1 MAVFDTKLARRT
13 ARNRAG
19 KGARPAAAREAAL
32 ADEPFIFYAADG
44 DDEGQLAIL
53 RRVLGRAP
61 RIVHKVSSTLFVL
74 ALALAGAGL
83 GVALV
88 PAPLSRIAAPNIAYR
103 KLAGNVPGAELVV
116 LCRIGGE
123 WGAVQQYLAM
133 LGGRAA

>member
-1 MAVFDTKLARRT
+1 M
-13 ARNRAG
+13 
-19 KGARPAAAREAAL
+19 

-44 DDEGQLAIL
+44 DDEGRLAIL

-61 RIVHKVSSTLFVL
+61 RIVHKVSSTLSVL
-74 ALALAGAGL
+74 AVAGAGL

-88 PAPLSRIAAPNIAYR
+88 PAPNIVYR

>member
-13 ARNRAG
+13 AGNRAG

-61 RIVHKVSSTLFVL
+61 RIVHKVSSTL
-74 ALALAGAGL
+74 
-83 GVALV
+83 
-88 PAPLSRIAAPNIAYR
+88 S
-103 KLAGNVPGAELVV
+103 
-116 LCRIGGE
+116 
-123 WGAVQQYLAM
+123 
-133 LGGRAA
+133 

>member
-19 KGARPAAAREAAL
+19 KEARPAAAREAAL

-44 DDEGQLAIL
+44 DDEGRLAIL

-61 RIVHKVSSTLFVL
+61 RIVHKVSSTLSVL
-74 ALALAGAGL
+74 AVAGAGL

-88 PAPLSRIAAPNIAYR
+88 PAPNIVYR

>member
-1 MAVFDTKLARRT
+1 
-13 ARNRAG
+13 
-19 KGARPAAAREAAL
+19 L

-61 RIVHKVSSTLFVL
+61 RIVHKVSSTLSV
-74 ALALAGAGL
+74 LALAGAGL

-88 PAPLSRIAAPNIAYR
+88 PAPLSRIAAPNIIYR
-103 KLAGNVPGAELVV
+103 KLAGNVPGTGLVV
-116 LCRIGGE
+116 LCRNGGE
-123 WGAVQQYLAM
+123 WGAVQQFLAM

>member
-1 MAVFDTKLARRT
+1 MSV
-13 ARNRAG
+13 
-19 KGARPAAAREAAL
+19 AAL

-61 RIVHKVSSTLFVL
+61 RIVHKVSSTLSV
-74 ALALAGAGL
+74 LALAGAGL

-88 PAPLSRIAAPNIAYR
+88 PAPLSRIAAPNIVYR
-103 KLAGNVPGAELVV
+103 KLAGNVPGTELVV

>member
-1 MAVFDTKLARRT
+1 M
-13 ARNRAG
+13 
-19 KGARPAAAREAAL
+19 

-53 RRVLGRAP
+53 RRVLGWAP
-61 RIVHKVSSTLFVL
+61 RIVHKVSSTLSV
-74 ALALAGAGL
+74 LALAGAGL

-88 PAPLSRIAAPNIAYR
+88 PAPLSRIAAPNIVYR

-116 LCRIGGE
+116 LRRIGGE

>member
-1 MAVFDTKLARRT
+1 M
-13 ARNRAG
+13 
-19 KGARPAAAREAAL
+19 

-61 RIVHKVSSTLFVL
+61 RIVHKVSSTLSVL
-74 ALALAGAGL
+74 ALALALTGAGL

-88 PAPLSRIAAPNIAYR
+88 PAPLSRIAAPNIVYR
-103 KLAGNVPGAELVV
+103 KLAGNVPGTELVV

-123 WGAVQQYLAM
+123 WGAVQ
-133 LGGRAA
+133 